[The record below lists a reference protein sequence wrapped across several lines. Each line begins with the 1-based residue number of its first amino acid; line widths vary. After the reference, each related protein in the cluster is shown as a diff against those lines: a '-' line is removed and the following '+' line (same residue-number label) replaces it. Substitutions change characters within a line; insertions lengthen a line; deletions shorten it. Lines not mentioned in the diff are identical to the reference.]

1 MEDRRLKMEDR
12 SDPGQ
17 PGPEIGDRE
26 SELINGR
33 ARERTK
39 QQTAGQRA
47 AREVQNL
54 APAFPGVQ
62 EVSKIPI
69 PQPLPGAN
77 ERGLSRTER
86 VAP

>member
-54 APAFPGVQ
+54 APAFPGVH
-62 EVSKIPI
+62 EVTQIPVTSRGQRTKIRPYV
-69 PQPLPGAN
+69 PFL
-77 ERGLSRTER
+77 R
-86 VAP
+86 